1 MSSRGSYNEHKQRF
15 YVIQKDNE
23 NDYLEQLKYTEQQNS
38 ERNQK
43 VALMRFDEQIE
54 EKEFTTFLRVHAKDI
69 TSVIKNIKFLKE
81 PTRIFDKVLDSDH
94 FDQYLKY
101 SVCEKAHEIFYR
113 FSMKRLQIKHFY
125 NKTLPPALIISR
137 REAALVYCLRSYLQE
152 KDPYLV

>member
-54 EKEFTTFLRVHAKDI
+54 EKEFKLF
-69 TSVIKNIKFLKE
+69 
-81 PTRIFDKVLDSDH
+81 
-94 FDQYLKY
+94 
-101 SVCEKAHEIFYR
+101 
-113 FSMKRLQIKHFY
+113 
-125 NKTLPPALIISR
+125 
-137 REAALVYCLRSYLQE
+137 
-152 KDPYLV
+152 